1 MTQNEGGSSITW
13 TEATSGTIDWSEV
26 AEWILAYGVWNDDG
40 VWVDSAQWHDS
51 PIYNDIAAGDRS
63 VT

>member
-13 TEATSGTIDWSEV
+13 FEV
-26 AEWILAYGVWNDDG
+26 DEWLLETGDWNDDG
-40 VWVDSAQWHDS
+40 AWIDGQVWQDS